1 VCVCVFGC
9 VFVGEGYYVRIYT
22 YATKLLPK
30 LQSDAPPLRYFGGA
44 VITAVGSSNGNG
56 LLRGFVSSR

>member
-1 VCVCVFGC
+1 